1 MATSING
8 SPFQPEMV
16 TVRPDV
22 CPRLATS
29 RETLDMQDCR
39 RRKCMS
45 VAARRLIIG
54 LRALYDSSF
63 MEGRCMKADVP
74 DLKGCETGHRPYP

>member
-29 RETLDMQDCR
+29 RETLDMQ
-39 RRKCMS
+39 
-45 VAARRLIIG
+45 ARRLIIG